1 MMKARQRKQTD
12 QVDVRYFALPD
23 DLAPFFTSIY
33 RCRMRAPAGQSIVDA
48 LLPEWAN
55 LRFFTGAPPRVRS
68 TRDGKIIETHFGVT
82 GPSSQPLHFDIAS
95 TSMWGIGLFPLGW
108 ARFVGA
114 PAEDYA
120 DTVVDGYQH
129 ELFARLVPL
138 ADMLRNSSA
147 SDEQQFEEIV
157 ETFRQFPPL
166 VRDAARIARIHEA
179 MLDPY
184 LVDVGELAEK
194 VGLTKRTLERT
205 CGKYFGF
212 PPRFLLRRQRIMRS
226 LSAFML
232 SEGKS
237 WTETIDRHYH
247 DQAHFVHEFHAF
259 MGMSPSEFIALD
271 HPIIEAIIVERQRI
285 WGLPANAPD
294 AGRSVAESETGV

>member
-1 MMKARQRKQTD
+1 MVKVRHRRPSD
-12 QVDVRYFALPD
+12 HVDVRFFALPD
-23 DLAPFFTSIY
+23 DLAPCFTSIY
-33 RCRMRAPAGQSIVDA
+33 RCRLRAPAGQSIVDT

-55 LRFFTGAPPRVRS
+55 LRFFTGVPPQVRS
-68 TRDGKIIETHFGVT
+68 NRDGAIVQTHFGVT
-82 GPSSQPLHFDIAS
+82 GPSSRPLHFELAS
-95 TSMWGIGLFPLGW
+95 TSMWGIGLLPLGW
-108 ARFVGA
+108 ARFVGG
-114 PAEDYA
+114 PAEEFA
-120 DTVVDGYQH
+120 DRVIDGFEH
-129 ELFARLVPL
+129 ELFAPLVPL
-138 ADMLRNSSA
+138 AEALQNSTA
-147 SDEQQFEEIV
+147 SDEQQFDLILD
-157 ETFRQFPPL
+157 TFRKLAPL
-166 VRDAARIARIHEA
+166 PRDAQRILRIHEA

-184 LVDVGELAEK
+184 LVDVSKLAET

-259 MGMSPSEFIALD
+259 MGMSPSEFVALD
-271 HPIIEAIIVERQRI
+271 HPIIEAIIAERQRI
-285 WGLPANAPD
+285 WGPPANEPD
-294 AGRSVAESETGV
+294 GLG